1 MAKQKIVF
9 TPQVL
14 DLVLYAGDGNEF
26 RLVVTDPSGAA
37 LPLTGT
43 MRAQIRA
50 TREAVDP
57 PDAIF
62 EIDMTEAENGIA
74 ELKLPS
80 DQTDKLLVADSDTY
94 SGVWDLEWTATD
106 AEPLTVCQGK
116 VECQRDVTH

>member
-1 MAKQKIVF
+1 MAKQKITF

-26 RLVVTDPSGAA
+26 RLVVTDPSGVAI
-37 LPLTGT
+37 PLTGT

-50 TREAVDP
+50 TRESPDP

-62 EIDMTEAENGIA
+62 DIDLTESASGIA
-74 ELKLPS
+74 NLKLPS
-80 DQTDKLLVADSDTY
+80 DQTDGLITEIDSY

-106 AEPLTVCQGK
+106 EEPLTICQGK
-116 VECQRDVTH
+116 VECLRDVTH